1 MLLDDIVPC
10 AVKVGMIATEEVAAM
25 NNRHKRMGYNAAQE
39 FAKQLDAHFEQ
50 MMLSSQLD
58 AADDYDEYESLNGD
72 EED

>member
-1 MLLDDIVPC
+1 
-10 AVKVGMIATEEVAAM
+10 M

-58 AADDYDEYESLNGD
+58 AADDYDEYESLSG
-72 EED
+72 EEEE